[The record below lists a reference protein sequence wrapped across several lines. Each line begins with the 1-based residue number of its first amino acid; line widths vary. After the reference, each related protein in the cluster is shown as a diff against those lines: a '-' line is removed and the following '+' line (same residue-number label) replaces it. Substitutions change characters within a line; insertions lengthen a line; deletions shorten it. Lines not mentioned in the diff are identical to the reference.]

1 MLQAM
6 KTQAAKWVIR
16 LLAVLLIISFAAW
29 GVGDMITGRGLP
41 TDVAEVGDAVV
52 TAQEFRESFREQ
64 VERLREALGPD
75 VDSEQAR
82 RFGLAETT
90 LENLVSRRLLRLY
103 ADDSGILVGD
113 DQIRQHIRAEPAF
126 RGLAGEFDRAAF
138 QNALYR
144 LGMNEQ
150 RYVEDLRERIGL
162 GHLTGVVA
170 QAAAV
175 PDSLADLL
183 FHYHNDRRV
192 ARYVAVAY
200 PRLDDVPAPDESELA
215 EFHRANPSAFTA
227 PERRDLAVLHLDPE
241 RTAREIQP
249 SEEELRAEYDS
260 RLSELTIPEKRELSQ
275 IVVGVEDKAHEAVRA
290 LQSGRPMKEVAETV
304 ADMQADTVKL
314 GTVTREDLPVELAEA
329 AFALPVNAPSA
340 PVQSPLGWHV
350 LLVEKIEPGRV
361 PGFSEVREEIQAD
374 LAGEQ
379 AVDALVKIAN
389 RLEDSLAG
397 GAGLEEAAAEL
408 DTPLLRIPGVEADGG
423 TRDGDAPA
431 ELLEDPRFVAA
442 AFETPPGRT
451 GELTETA
458 DGGYFILRVDRAA
471 PAALEPFDKIRE
483 KVAAAWRRDKR
494 AEAARLRAEKLL
506 AELRGGRSLD
516 AAAEEAGLAVAST
529 SPFTRFDQ
537 GEDPG
542 LPGELVAELFRLKP
556 GEAAAA
562 AGASAHIVAVLH
574 EIRPAAPDAADI
586 GFDDLRARLKA
597 SMAADL
603 TEQYTRSLRRIYP
616 VRIDTAALDRLFD
629 ERIVGP

>member
-29 GVGDMITGRGLP
+29 GIGDMITGRGLP
-41 TDVAEVGDAVV
+41 TDVAEVGDAVIS
-52 TAQEFRESFREQ
+52 AQEFSESFREQ

-103 ADDSGILVGD
+103 ADHSGILVGD
-113 DQIRQHIRAEPAF
+113 DQIRQRIRAEPAF

-144 LGMNEQ
+144 LGMSEQ

-162 GHLTGVVA
+162 GHLTGVVER
-170 QAAAV
+170 AAAV

-183 FHYHNDRRV
+183 FHFHNDRRV
-192 ARYVAVAY
+192 ARYVTVAY
-200 PRLDDVPAPDESELA
+200 PRLDDVPAPDASELA
-215 EFHRANPSAFTA
+215 EFHRAHPSSFTA
-227 PERRDLAVLHLDPE
+227 PERRDLSVIHLDPE

-260 RLSELTIPEKRELSQ
+260 RLAELTIPEKRELSQ
-275 IVVGVEDKAHEAVRA
+275 IVVGEEDKAREAVRA
-290 LQSGRPMKEVAETV
+290 LQSGRPITEVAESV
-304 ADMQADTVKL
+304 ADMQADTVNL
-314 GTVTREDLPVELAEA
+314 GTVTREDLPVELAET
-329 AFALPVNAPSA
+329 AFALPANTPSD
-340 PVQSPLGWHV
+340 PVESPLGWHV
-350 LLVEKIEPGRV
+350 LLVEKITPGRV
-361 PGFSEVREEIQAD
+361 PEFSEVREEIQAD
-374 LAGEQ
+374 LASEQ

-408 DTPLLRIPGVEADGG
+408 DTPLLRIPGVEPDGE
-423 TRDGDAPA
+423 TRDGGAPA
-431 ELLEDPRFVAA
+431 KLLENPRFITA
-442 AFETPPGRT
+442 AFETPPGQT

-471 PAALEPFDKIRE
+471 PAALEPLDKVRE
-483 KVAAAWRRDKR
+483 KVAAAWKRGKR
-494 AEAARLRAEKLL
+494 AEAARRRAEKLL
-506 AELRGGRSLD
+506 AELRGGRSLED
-516 AAAEEAGLAVAST
+516 AAEEAGLAVAAT
-529 SPFTRFDQ
+529 GPFTRFER
-537 GEDPG
+537 GEDPA

-562 AGASAHIVAVLH
+562 AAAAAHIVAVLH
-574 EIRPAAPDAADI
+574 EIRPASPDVADI
-586 GFDDLRARLKA
+586 GIDELRAQIKA

-616 VRIDTAALDRLFD
+616 VSIDTAALDRLFD
-629 ERIVGP
+629 ERIIGP

>member
-41 TDVAEVGDAVV
+41 TDVAEVGEAAI
-52 TAQEFRESFREQ
+52 TAQEFSESFRDQ

-90 LENLVSRRLLRLY
+90 LENLVSRRLLGLY
-103 ADDSGILVGD
+103 ADDAGILVGD

-126 RGLAGEFDRAAF
+126 RGIAGEFDRAAF

-144 LGMNEQ
+144 LGMSEQ

-162 GHLTGVVA
+162 GHLTGIVA
-170 QAAAV
+170 RAASA
-175 PDSLADLL
+175 PDSLTELL

-192 ARYVAVAY
+192 ARYVTLAY
-200 PRLDDVPAPDESELA
+200 PRPDEVPAPDAGKLA
-215 EFHRANPSAFTA
+215 EFHRAHPSAFTA
-227 PERRDLAVLHLDPE
+227 PERRDLSILHLDPE

-260 RLSELTIPEKRELSQ
+260 RLSELTVPERREVSQ
-275 IVVGVEDKAHEAVRA
+275 IVVGTEDEAREAVRA
-290 LQSGRPMKEVAETV
+290 LQSGRPIAEVAKTV
-304 ADMQADTVKL
+304 ADMPADAVRL
-314 GTVTREDLPVELAEA
+314 GTVTREDLPEELAEA

-340 PVQSPLGWHV
+340 PVASPLGWHV

-361 PGFSEVREEIQAD
+361 PRFPEVREEIQAG
-374 LAGEQ
+374 LASEQ

-408 DTPLLRIPGVEADGG
+408 DTPLLRIPGVEPDGG
-423 TRDGDAPA
+423 TPDGGAPVK
-431 ELLEDPRFVAA
+431 LLEDPRFVAA
-442 AFETPPGRT
+442 AFETQPGQT

-458 DGGYFILRVDRAA
+458 DGGYFILRVDRVA
-471 PAALEPFDKIRE
+471 PAALEPFDKVRE
-483 KVAAAWRRDKR
+483 KVAAAWKRDKR

-506 AELRGGRSLD
+506 AELRAGRTLED
-516 AAAEEAGLAVAST
+516 AAEEAGLAVATTAS
-529 SPFTRFDQ
+529 FTRFDQ

-562 AGASAHIVAVLH
+562 AATSAHVVAVLH
-574 EIRPAAPDAADI
+574 EIRPAAPGAADI
-586 GFDDLRARLKA
+586 GLDELRARLKA

-603 TEQYTRSLRRIYP
+603 TVQYTRSLRRLYP

-629 ERIVGP
+629 ERIIGP

>member
-29 GVGDMITGRGLP
+29 GIGDMITGRGLP
-41 TDVAEVGDAVV
+41 TDVAEVGDAVIS
-52 TAQEFRESFREQ
+52 AQEFSESFREQ

-113 DQIRQHIRAEPAF
+113 DQIRQRIRAEPAF

-144 LGMNEQ
+144 LGMSEQ

-162 GHLTGVVA
+162 GHLTGVVER
-170 QAAAV
+170 AAAV

-183 FHYHNDRRV
+183 FHFHNDRRV
-192 ARYVAVAY
+192 ARYVTVAY
-200 PRLDDVPAPDESELA
+200 PRLDDVPAPDASELA
-215 EFHRANPSAFTA
+215 EFHRAHPSSFTA
-227 PERRDLAVLHLDPE
+227 PERRDLSVIHLDPE

-249 SEEELRAEYDS
+249 SEEELRTEYDS
-260 RLSELTIPEKRELSQ
+260 RLAELTIPEKRELSQ
-275 IVVGVEDKAHEAVRA
+275 IVVGEEDKAREAVRA
-290 LQSGRPMKEVAETV
+290 LQSGRPITEVAESV
-304 ADMQADTVKL
+304 ADMQADTVNL
-314 GTVTREDLPVELAEA
+314 GTVTREDLPVELAET
-329 AFALPVNAPSA
+329 AFALPANTPSD
-340 PVQSPLGWHV
+340 PVESPLGWHV
-350 LLVEKIEPGRV
+350 LLVEKIAPGRV
-361 PGFSEVREEIQAD
+361 PEFSEVREEIQAD
-374 LAGEQ
+374 LASEQ

-408 DTPLLRIPGVEADGG
+408 DTPLLRIPGVEPDGE
-423 TRDGDAPA
+423 TRDGGAPA
-431 ELLEDPRFVAA
+431 KLLENPRFVTA
-442 AFETPPGRT
+442 AFETPPGQT

-471 PAALEPFDKIRE
+471 PAALEPLDKVRE
-483 KVAAAWRRDKR
+483 KVAAAWKRGKR
-494 AEAARLRAEKLL
+494 AEAARRRAEKLL
-506 AELRGGRSLD
+506 AELRGGRSLED
-516 AAAEEAGLAVAST
+516 AAEEADLAVAAT
-529 SPFTRFDQ
+529 EPFTRFER
-537 GEDPG
+537 GEDPD

-562 AGASAHIVAVLH
+562 AAAASHVVAVLH
-574 EIRPAAPDAADI
+574 EIRPASPDAADI
-586 GFDDLRARLKA
+586 GIDELRAQVKA

-616 VRIDTAALDRLFD
+616 VSIDTAALDRLFD
-629 ERIVGP
+629 ERIIGP